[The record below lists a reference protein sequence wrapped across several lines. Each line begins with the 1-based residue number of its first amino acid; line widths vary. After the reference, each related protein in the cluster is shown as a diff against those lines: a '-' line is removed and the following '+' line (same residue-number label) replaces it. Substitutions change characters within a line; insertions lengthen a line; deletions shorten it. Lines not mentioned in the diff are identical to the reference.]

1 MRKPCR
7 NLKPTLKPTLN
18 RHQYIFKQ
26 PWTNPKETMS
36 LWWPTRHAAGQSL
49 SGAVEGDW
57 LRRGGW
63 LTHCGLTLL
72 VGDRFR
78 LVSSNSPQCNLP
90 SSHRWCWHQW
100 ELWTLGASRQNLQ
113 TAQASTF
120 QLGNGLRRF
129 SNCKRGCQVFL
140 QVSLFNHLAK
150 TFIVEG
156 GISFHE

>member
-18 RHQYIFKQ
+18 RPQYILKQ

-36 LWWPTRHAAGQSL
+36 LWWPTRHAAGQSPL
-49 SGAVEGDW
+49 APSGAVEGDW

-78 LVSSNSPQCNLP
+78 LVSVRADDPIKPRKSQRIQL
-90 SSHRWCWHQW
+90 
-100 ELWTLGASRQNLQ
+100 ASI
-113 TAQASTF
+113 
-120 QLGNGLRRF
+120 
-129 SNCKRGCQVFL
+129 
-140 QVSLFNHLAK
+140 HLY
-150 TFIVEG
+150 
-156 GISFHE
+156 SFHTRKMSGMREKNKQTTIRKATYINKLVKPTNPNTHHLRLCCKTTLYI